1 MERKSEIVKILTQKI
16 TPIVASALSVIV
28 LSKFLIEYDKGT
40 KYFEILLTTIA
51 AIGGVAIAFSALK
64 ILYQKRDG
72 YIFISYTHKD
82 KKFVDRLVQNLKA
95 KRFNILYD
103 EDIIRIGDNIHET
116 IIDNIKKSSVVILV
130 LSKNMNTDKFLD
142 YELKTAL
149 ENNKKILPIIIENDV
164 EIPSVL
170 RELKYADFTKEY
182 YDSLRKLFR
191 ALVITLEEKNY
202 SQKELV
208 KKNI

>member
-82 KKFVDRLVQNLKA
+82 KKFVERLVQNLKA

-116 IIDNIKKSSVVILV
+116 II
-130 LSKNMNTDKFLD
+130 
-142 YELKTAL
+142 
-149 ENNKKILPIIIENDV
+149 
-164 EIPSVL
+164 
-170 RELKYADFTKEY
+170 
-182 YDSLRKLFR
+182 
-191 ALVITLEEKNY
+191 
-202 SQKELV
+202 
-208 KKNI
+208 

>member
-82 KKFVDRLVQNLKA
+82 KKFVERLVQNLKA